1 MQRTVAWRAL
11 AWEGIEHLSL
21 DVTEERTV
29 ADGLI
34 LAVLEGRPQR
44 VWYRLWLDP
53 EGLVERV
60 YAFCSKAPPARGLTP
75 VDVDARH
82 IMIDPSE
89 PGVWTDSAGKHLAK
103 LDGCLD
109 VDITVTPYT
118 NTLPIN
124 RLRLD
129 EGQAAEIDVA
139 WIHIPEMRVEKAPQ
153 RYTLLERHATGARY
167 RFESLGSDFQ
177 ADIDVDADGL
187 VLNYPD
193 LFERLR

>member
-1 MQRTVAWRAL
+1 MQRTIAWRAL

-21 DVTEERTV
+21 DASEERTI

-44 VWYRLWLDP
+44 VWYRLWLDSD
-53 EGLVERV
+53 GLVERV

-82 IMIDPSE
+82 IMIGVSE
-89 PGVWTDSAGKHLAK
+89 PGVWTDSSGKHLPE

-109 VDITVTPYT
+109 IDITVTPYT

-124 RLRLD
+124 RLKLA
-129 EGQAAEIDVA
+129 EGEAAEIDVA
-139 WIHIPEMRVEKAPQ
+139 WIHVPEMRVEKAPQ

-167 RFESLGSDFQ
+167 RFDGLDSGFR
-177 ADIDVDADGL
+177 AAIDVDTDGL
-187 VLNYPD
+187 VTTYPR